1 MDDIL
6 SELNPSQKEAVTH
19 GNDPLLIIAGAGTG
33 KTTVITRRIAYLIS
47 SKIAKPEEILAL
59 TFTDKAASEMEERVD
74 LLIPYGYANILI
86 STFHAFGD
94 RILRENAIDLGISPD
109 FRILTKSEQI
119 IFFREHL
126 FEFPLKYYRPLGDP
140 TKHIEAIITLIS
152 RAKDEDI
159 SPEEY
164 IRYTTQ
170 IEDRDEAELQ
180 MELALA
186 YKKYEELKVKY
197 GFLDFGDQVKLP
209 LRLLRER
216 QKIREDYQRRFK
228 YILVDEF
235 QDTNYAQFQLVKL
248 LAEGHRNITVVG
260 DDDQSIYKFRG
271 AAISNILG
279 FKDTYPD
286 ARQIVLTNNYRSTQ
300 SILDSAYRL
309 ICHNNPDRLEV
320 KNNVDKRL
328 NSQPTRPTVV
338 GAPNSQPSV
347 RHLQFDTVSD
357 EADGI
362 AKMIEERIQGF
373 KGSRVQGVDFSFAR
387 PLDPL
392 TPRTLSYR
400 DFAILVRSN
409 NDADPFL
416 KALSVKGIPHRFSGN
431 RGLYRQEEIR
441 LLMSFL
447 KIITDFNDSINLYNL
462 SASIIYQMN
471 PVDLTLCLNLAHRR
485 NRSLY
490 EIFNNVIK
498 KNEIPRL
505 SLRGEAEAIS
515 KNEIPPLNL
524 IQGRNDSLMG
534 EVSDEGRAT
543 ISKIIEDIK
552 KYVKMSTQLSAGEV
566 LYNFLMESGFIKNL
580 TANLSV
586 ENEEK
591 IENIS
596 RFFNVIRNSEDVL
609 RQRRVWEFA
618 RHLDS
623 LIEAGDDPAT
633 AEADL
638 DADAVN
644 VMTVHKAKGL
654 EFPVVFMV
662 GLVDG
667 RFPIPNK
674 KEPIP
679 LPEPLIK
686 EILPSGDF
694 HLQEERRLFYV
705 GMTRAKQELYLTNAR
720 DYGGKRARKA
730 SRFVLEALD
739 IPKVDTKAVKLSPLE
754 RIEAWGLEKKQS
766 PVRGT
771 HPVDGSH
778 QSSVAQNNGIL
789 QLSHYQIDDYLTCP
803 LKYKYVHI
811 LRVPILQHHSII
823 YGKAIHEAIKEY
835 NRKKLTGKSIT
846 VKELLS
852 VFESTWSSEGFL
864 TREHEE
870 QRFESG
876 KNALK
881 LFYERQEASDN
892 IPTYVEKDFS
902 FPLGNNRVRGR
913 WDRVDVKD
921 GTTVIIDFKSS
932 DVREQKEAD
941 RRVKESLQLSI
952 YALAYKEVYGK
963 IPERVELHFLES
975 GLIGRCEKDEDDLKE
990 TIEKIKMVADGI
1002 RQKNYEAKPQY
1013 IACRYCAYSEICP
1026 YQ

>member
-59 TFTDKAASEMEERVD
+59 TFTDKAASEMEERID
-74 LLIPYGYANILI
+74 LLIPYGYANIWI
-86 STFHAFGD
+86 STFHSFGD
-94 RILRENAIDLGISPD
+94 RILRENAIDLGLSPD
-109 FRILTKSEQI
+109 FRLLTKPEQI

-140 TKHIEAIITLIS
+140 TKHIEAIVTLIS

-164 IRYTTQ
+164 IRYATQ
-170 IEDRDEAELQ
+170 IEDRDEAGLQ

-328 NSQPTRPTVV
+328 NSQLSTY
-338 GAPNSQPSV
+338 NSQPSEK
-347 RHLQFDTVSD
+347 HLQFDTVSD

-362 AKMIEERIQGF
+362 AKMIESRIQRNSEFGIRNSELNPQSAFHNPQSF
-373 KGSRVQGVDFSFAR
+373 K
-387 PLDPL
+387 
-392 TPRTLSYR
+392 

-409 NDADPFL
+409 NNADPFL

-431 RGLYRQEEIR
+431 RGLYKRDEIR
-441 LLMSFL
+441 LLIYFL
-447 KIITDFNDSINLYNL
+447 RVITDFNDSANLYNL

-471 PVDLTLCLNLAHRR
+471 PVDLTLCLNIAHRR

-515 KNEIPPLNL
+515 KNEIPRFA
-524 IQGRNDSLMG
+524 RNDSLMG
-534 EVSDEGRAT
+534 EVSDEAMAT
-543 ISKIIEDIK
+543 IVKIIDGIN
-552 KYVKMSTQLSAGEV
+552 KYVKMSTELSAGEV

-609 RQRRVWEFA
+609 KQRRVWEFV

-667 RFPIPNK
+667 RFPIPNRR
-674 KEPIP
+674 EPIP

-705 GMTRAKQELYLTNAR
+705 GITRAKQELYLTNAR

-730 SRFVLEALD
+730 SRFVLETLD

-754 RIEAWGLEKKQS
+754 RIKNQGS
-766 PVRGT
+766 GVRGQ
-771 HPVDGSH
+771 GSRKPCPLPLA
-778 QSSVAQNNGIL
+778 SCPSLV
-789 QLSHYQIDDYLTCP
+789 LSHYQIDDYLTCP

-835 NRKKLTGKSIT
+835 NRKKLAGRSIT

-892 IPTYVEKDFS
+892 IPTLVEKDFS

-921 GTTVIIDFKSS
+921 GETIIIDFKSS

-963 IPERVELHFLES
+963 MPERVELHFLES
-975 GLIGRCEKDEDDLKE
+975 GLVGRCEKDDDDLKE
-990 TIEKIKMVADGI
+990 TIEKIEMVADGI
-1002 RQKNYEAKPQY
+1002 RQKIYEATPQY

>member
-33 KTTVITRRIAYLIS
+33 KTTVITRCIAYLIS

-59 TFTDKAASEMEERVD
+59 TFTDKAASEMEERID

-109 FRILTKSEQI
+109 FRLLTKPEQI

-152 RAKDEDI
+152 RAKDEDV
-159 SPEEY
+159 SSDEY
-164 IRYTTQ
+164 LRYAGQ
-170 IEDRDEAELQ
+170 IQEGNEAERQ
-180 MELALA
+180 MELASA
-186 YKKYEELKVKY
+186 YKKYEELKIKY
-197 GFLDFGDQVKLP
+197 GFLDFGDQVNLA

-216 QKIREDYQRRFK
+216 PDIREDYQRRFK

-248 LAEGHRNITVVG
+248 LADKYQNITVVG

-286 ARQIVLTNNYRSTQ
+286 ARQIVLTKNYRSTQ
-300 SILDSAYRL
+300 TILDSAYRL

-328 NSQPTRPTVV
+328 VTFSH
-338 GAPNSQPSV
+338 QPSANSHQPHSV
-347 RHLQFDTVSD
+347 RYLQFDTVSD

-362 AKMIEERIQGF
+362 VKMIEEAV
-373 KGSRVQGVDFSFAR
+373 GSRQ
-387 PLDPL
+387 
-392 TPRTLSYR
+392 SYR

-416 KALSVKGIPHRFSGN
+416 RALSVKGIPHWFSGN
-431 RGLYRQEEIR
+431 RGLYKRDEIR
-441 LLMSFL
+441 LLISFL
-447 KIITDFNDSINLYNL
+447 RVITDFNDSANLYNL

-543 ISKIIEDIK
+543 ISKIIDDIN
-552 KYVKMSTQLSAGEV
+552 KYIKMAAEFSVGEV
-566 LYNFLMESGFIKNL
+566 LYNFLMKSGFIKNL
-580 TANLSV
+580 TANPSV

-609 RQRRVWEFA
+609 KQRRVWEFV

-754 RIEAWGLEKKQS
+754 RIEVWDAGLKNL
-766 PVRGT
+766 PIVNR
-771 HPVDGSH
+771 
-778 QSSVAQNNGIL
+778 QSSIVNGML
-789 QLSHYQIDDYLTCP
+789 TLSHYQIDDYLTCP

-835 NRKKLTGKSIT
+835 NRKKLAGKIIT

-892 IPTYVEKDFS
+892 IPTFVEKDFS

-963 IPERVELHFLES
+963 MPERVELHFLES
-975 GLIGRCEKDEDDLKE
+975 GLIGRCEKNEDDLKE
-990 TIEKIKMVADGI
+990 TIEKIKIVADGI
-1002 RQKNYEAKPQY
+1002 RQKIFEAKPQY

>member
-6 SELNPSQKEAVTH
+6 SELNPSQIDAVTH
-19 GNDPLLIIAGAGTG
+19 GEGPLLIIAGAGTG

-47 SKIAKPEEILAL
+47 SKLAKPEEILAL
-59 TFTDKAASEMEERVD
+59 TFTDKAAAEMEERVD

-86 STFHAFGD
+86 STFHSFGD
-94 RILRENAIDLGISPD
+94 RILRENAIDLGLSPD
-109 FRILTKSEQI
+109 FRLLTKPEQI

-126 FEFPLKYYRPLGDP
+126 FEFPLKYYRPLSDP
-140 TKHIEAIITLIS
+140 TKHIEAIVTLIS
-152 RAKDEDI
+152 RSKDEDV

-164 IRYTTQ
+164 EKYALQ
-170 IEDRDEAELQ
+170 IEDKDEAELQ
-180 MELALA
+180 MELALT

-197 GFLDFGDQVKLP
+197 GFLDFGDQVNLP

-216 QKIREDYQRRFK
+216 QKIRGDFQKRFK

-279 FKDTYPD
+279 FKDTYRD
-286 ARQIVLTNNYRSTQ
+286 ARQVVLTHNYRSTQ
-300 SILDSAYRL
+300 SILDSSYRL

-328 NSQPTRPTVV
+328 MSVISNQSPVTSQAVV
-338 GAPNSQPSV
+338 K
-347 RHLQFDTVSD
+347 HLQFDTVSD

-362 AKMIEERIQGF
+362 AKIINERVQVVKDSSG
-373 KGSRVQGVDFSFAR
+373 QGVDSSFTRSLEPSNPR
-387 PLDPL
+387 PLL
-392 TPRTLSYR
+392 YR
-400 DFAILVRSN
+400 DFVILVRSN

-416 KALSVKGIPHRFSGN
+416 RALSVKGIPHRFSGN
-431 RGLYRQEEIR
+431 RGLYKRDEIR
-441 LLMSFL
+441 LLISFL
-447 KIITDFNDSINLYNL
+447 KVITDFNDSVNLYYL
-462 SASIIYQMN
+462 SASVIYQMN
-471 PVDLTLCLNLAHRR
+471 PVDLTQCLNLAHRK

-490 EIFNNVIK
+490 EVFNRVQGG
-498 KNEIPRL
+498 EG
-505 SLRGEAEAIS
+505 SRGQGVDFSFTRTLE
-515 KNEIPPLNL
+515 PLNPGPL
-524 IQGRNDSLMG
+524 
-534 EVSDEGRAT
+534 SDE
-543 ISKIIEDIK
+543 SKAVVKRIIADIN
-552 KYVKMSTQLSAGEV
+552 KYIKMAVELSVGEV
-566 LYNFLMESGFIKNL
+566 LYNFLMESGLIKNL
-580 TANLSV
+580 TAKPSA

-596 RFFNVIRNSEDVL
+596 KFFNVIRNSEDVL
-609 RQRRVWEFA
+609 RHRRVWEFV

-623 LIEAGDDPAT
+623 LIDAGDDPAT

-644 VMTVHKAKGL
+644 IMTVHKAKGL

-667 RFPIPNK
+667 RFPVANK

-720 DYGGKRARKA
+720 DYGGKRMRKA

-739 IPKVDTKAVKLSPLE
+739 MPRVDAKSVKLSPLE
-754 RIEAWGLEKKQS
+754 RIEVWGLGKNQS
-766 PVRGT
+766 PVT
-771 HPVDGSH
+771 SH
-778 QSSVAQNNGIL
+778 QSPVNNGML
-789 QLSHYQIDDYLTCP
+789 TLSHYQIDDYITCP

-835 NRKKLTGKSIT
+835 NRRKLAGRNIT
-846 VKELLS
+846 LEELTS

-870 QRFESG
+870 QRFEAG
-876 KNALK
+876 KKALK
-881 LFYERQEASDN
+881 LFYERQESSDN
-892 IPTYVEKDFS
+892 IPTLVEKDFS
-902 FPLGNNRVRGR
+902 FPLGNDRIRGR

-921 GTTVIIDFKSS
+921 GAVVIIDFKSS

-952 YALAYKEVYGK
+952 YALAYREVYGK

-975 GLIGRCEKDEDDLKE
+975 GLVGRCEKDEDALKD
-990 TIEKIKMVADGI
+990 TIEKVKIVAAGI
-1002 RQKNYEAKPQY
+1002 RQKDYEAKPQY
-1013 IACRYCAYSEICP
+1013 IACRYCAYGEICP
-1026 YQ
+1026 QQ